1 MKRRTLI
8 RDRSGEGYVDVAIS
22 ILIIFVV
29 IAGIFAVF
37 PIYTTYQT
45 LNATAR
51 QIAHVVEVCGQ
62 ADDAT
67 VALATGRE
75 GFIEPDAIVFDTTWL
90 NPSTK
95 KIQLKTP
102 FTVTIS
108 KQVVIP
114 ILRPLTGSP
123 IGFHVNVNASA
134 SGISEVYWKE

>member
-1 MKRRTLI
+1 MRRRMFI
-8 RDRSGEGYVDVAIS
+8 RDRTGEGYVDVAIS
-22 ILIIFVV
+22 IIIIFAVV
-29 IAGIFAVF
+29 AGIFSLF

-67 VALATGRE
+67 VALATGRD
-75 GFIEPDAIVFDTTWL
+75 GFVEPDSIVFDTVWH
-90 NPSTK
+90 NSSTK

-102 FTVTIS
+102 FTVTIT

-114 ILRPLTGSP
+114 ILRPITGSP
-123 IGFHVNVNASA
+123 VGFRVNVNTSA

>member
-1 MKRRTLI
+1 MRHRFF
-8 RDRSGEGYVDVAIS
+8 RDQSGEGYVDVAIA
-22 ILIIFVV
+22 IIIIFAVV
-29 IAGIFAVF
+29 AGIFSLF

-67 VALATGRE
+67 IALATGRE
-75 GFIEPDAIVFDTTWL
+75 GFIEPDNIIFDTVWH
-90 NPSTK
+90 NASTK

-108 KQVVIP
+108 KQVLIP
-114 ILRPLTGSP
+114 ILRPMTGSP
-123 IGFHVNVNASA
+123 IGFRIGVSASA